1 MLNDAVVV
9 QSAVSAFNNAALWAP
24 AFLWWAGLALPLF
37 VVVWWCGGA
46 IMQRVGWT
54 DDNILGRVSIWTAG
68 LTLVW
73 LVLMGGNYGVLRD
86 SLSVLPMMIAAIVFL
101 TSLFVSSHMRTRPL
115 PHMNW
120 WRWIVL
126 LGVLVIVGLSD
137 LHAWWGPLL
146 QIGAIAL
153 GAVLGRV
160 AKAEMRPISGTL
172 LIALTTTVAILM
184 QPEFFRFGQLGNLT
198 VFHLGAILLLGMAAM
213 GTIAVLNI
221 NARGA
226 VRRGVFI
233 KLKWLMRV
241 SCALGAALFL
251 LTEAVPVFIGT
262 LVAMFVSFAMSV
274 WHSDKFDARLGYMM
288 FACALGLFGVIT
300 VMPVITV
307 MGILDWQSVKG
318 CNFWRNV
325 KQLL

>member
-24 AFLWWAGLALPLF
+24 AFLWWAVLALPLF
-37 VVVWWCGGA
+37 VVVWWCGGT

-115 PHMNW
+115 PRMNW

-184 QPEFFRFGQLGNLT
+184 
-198 VFHLGAILLLGMAAM
+198 
-213 GTIAVLNI
+213 
-221 NARGA
+221 
-226 VRRGVFI
+226 
-233 KLKWLMRV
+233 
-241 SCALGAALFL
+241 
-251 LTEAVPVFIGT
+251 
-262 LVAMFVSFAMSV
+262 
-274 WHSDKFDARLGYMM
+274 
-288 FACALGLFGVIT
+288 
-300 VMPVITV
+300 
-307 MGILDWQSVKG
+307 
-318 CNFWRNV
+318 
-325 KQLL
+325 